1 MKNEDKKVFVLHRHM
16 GGVRILTTI
25 VFLIGYLLACFYSDY
40 MMMVLFAGLAI
51 KEGVSVDW

>member
-1 MKNEDKKVFVLHRHM
+1 MKIQDEKVFVFHRHI
-16 GGVRILTTI
+16 GGVRILTTV

-40 MMMVLFAGLAI
+40 MMMALFAGLAI